1 MTERYSGITRLLI
14 SYAPIMVSLVF
25 VWNWAQIA
33 DDALITHRYVEN
45 FLTNGEPYFN
55 SGDRA
60 LGLTSPGYF
69 LMLSG
74 ISTVIPIA
82 IAYKLIAAIA
92 YLLAGVA
99 LVHLFPSQ
107 KLSHRLI
114 ASVIFAANL
123 HMAYWFFS
131 GLETFFIPL
140 AAVGSLLAIR
150 KGSAALLILSV
161 GLVVIFRPEAW
172 VAVLPLTAVGIYFT
186 RHFDQNHR
194 LRMNRRTAIASITSL
209 ALVLGSVSIFIV
221 SKYDNFVPLSL
232 IAKAT
237 NNSTLGIDSI
247 AYFSAGSI
255 APVNLPVPFGY
266 VPGFL
271 IITLAVVFTLWKPAT
286 NDLAVTQRSF
296 AAGMVVFGLY
306 LLFSGAWVW
315 GWHFIFVSY
324 AVTVFLASISI
335 RFFERPTAW
344 QVLPV
349 VVLIAL
355 MLWSGLDFG
364 NARNERINS
373 FYIAQMQAAAEFVDD
388 RYPDGTVVVVGSSGY
403 FGQSTPDKYV
413 HDSAGLFTPEQVK
426 AKQNDITTHIT
437 DVIPWDVF
445 VCHKDKILSDPVST
459 CLSANL
465 YGRLVG
471 NFGDLWIIENAE

>member
-1 MTERYSGITRLLI
+1 
-14 SYAPIMVSLVF
+14 
-25 VWNWAQIA
+25 
-33 DDALITHRYVEN
+33 
-45 FLTNGEPYFN
+45 
-55 SGDRA
+55 
-60 LGLTSPGYF
+60 
-69 LMLSG
+69 
-74 ISTVIPIA
+74 
-82 IAYKLIAAIA
+82 
-92 YLLAGVA
+92 
-99 LVHLFPSQ
+99 
-107 KLSHRLI
+107 
-114 ASVIFAANL
+114 
-123 HMAYWFFS
+123 
-131 GLETFFIPL
+131 
-140 AAVGSLLAIR
+140 
-150 KGSAALLILSV
+150 
-161 GLVVIFRPEAW
+161 
-172 VAVLPLTAVGIYFT
+172 
-186 RHFDQNHR
+186 
-194 LRMNRRTAIASITSL
+194 
-209 ALVLGSVSIFIV
+209 
-221 SKYDNFVPLSL
+221 
-232 IAKAT
+232 
-237 NNSTLGIDSI
+237 
-247 AYFSAGSI
+247 
-255 APVNLPVPFGY
+255 
-266 VPGFL
+266 
-271 IITLAVVFTLWKPAT
+271 
-286 NDLAVTQRSF
+286 
-296 AAGMVVFGLY
+296 MVVFGLY